1 MQDVVKKQKLWKIM
15 LALKK
20 TDLWLKTNE
29 GDQLIN
35 DCFSD
40 SNLLPYDNIQAEN
53 CASDLS

>member
-1 MQDVVKKQKLWKIM
+1 MQDVVKKEKLWKIM
-15 LALKK
+15 LE